1 MLVLVYADE
10 KAQEWP
16 ELLTARGYKATI
28 LPRGTPVPQGQADIC
43 LVVVSDPLAERFWMA
58 NLTMPTLLVTG
69 ALGPAQAL
77 GRRVPSL
84 RLICH
89 PSRAAGALDDMLQ
102 MTRDIHDGMLVLGPM
117 VEQVQVARRWGSRY
131 ADN

>member
-10 KAQEWP
+10 KMQEWS
-16 ELLTARGYKATI
+16 ELLAARGYKATL
-28 LPRGTPVPQGQADIC
+28 LPHGAPVPQEEADIC
-43 LVVVSDPLAERFWMA
+43 LVALSDPLAERFWMA
-58 NLTMPTLLVTG
+58 NLTIPTLLITS

-77 GRRVPSL
+77 GGRVPSL

-102 MTRDIHDGMLVLGPM
+102 ITRDIHTGILVLGPM
-117 VEQVQVARRWGSRY
+117 VEQVQVARHWRGRY